1 MTRDAHTQHTQHT
14 QRPLRI
20 AMVSYY
26 LPSTSKQGIGYQVH
40 ELATEL
46 TRRGHHVDVLS
57 DCPPV
62 PGATYGHRHLEMTGH
77 LRTFRFAQRLR
88 REDLSGYDVLHAQ
101 GDDYWLWRRRVPRHV
116 RTINGSCFEEALR
129 IRGLKERARMVL
141 LGFTEVLASLV
152 ADETAV
158 ISPRTRV
165 WTPWVD
171 RVIPCGVDTV
181 RFAPRADVPHA
192 EHPVVLF
199 VGTWEG
205 RKRGKDL
212 AAAFQRDV
220 LPRHPDAELWMVSRD
235 APADPGPG
243 VRVLGRLSDDDLA
256 DAYRRAWAFCLP
268 SSYEGFGIPYAEAMA
283 AGLPVVATPNVGAR
297 YLTDEG
303 RTGVL
308 TDLAGLGTALAD
320 LLADPA
326 RRAELAAAGLE
337 RAREFS
343 LTSVIDRYEALYRD
357 EQPVPGAAAEP
368 ALPSSERSR

>member
-1 MTRDAHTQHTQHT
+1 MTTRTGD
-14 QRPLRI
+14 PLRI
-20 AMVSYY
+20 ALVSYY

-46 TRRGHHVDVLS
+46 TRRGHQVDVLS

-62 PGATYGHRHLEMTGH
+62 PGAVYGHRHLKMTGH
-77 LRTFRFAQRLR
+77 LRTFRFANRLR

-101 GDDYWLWRRRVPRHV
+101 GDDYWLWRRRGPRHV

-141 LGFTEVLASLV
+141 LGFSEVLASLV
-152 ADETAV
+152 ADETVV

-165 WTPWVD
+165 WTPWVH
-171 RVIPCGVDTV
+171 RVIPCGVDTD
-181 RFAPRADVPHA
+181 RFAPRRGVDRE

-205 RKRGKDL
+205 RKRGEDL
-212 AAAFQRDV
+212 AAAFARDV
-220 LPRHPDAELWMVSRD
+220 LPRHPDAELWMVTRD
-235 APADPGPG
+235 APEDPGPG
-243 VRVLGRLSDDDLA
+243 VRVLGRLSDQELA
-256 DAYRRAWAFCLP
+256 DVYRRAWAFCLP

-303 RTGVL
+303 R
-308 TDLAGLGTALAD
+308 AGLLVELDALGRELAV
-320 LLADPA
+320 LLADPE
-326 RRAELAAAGLE
+326 RRAELSAAGLE
-337 RAREFS
+337 RARSFS
-343 LTSVIDRYEALYRD
+343 LSSVVDRYEALYRSGGSRRAGD
-357 EQPVPGAAAEP
+357 AARRPPAEV
-368 ALPSSERSR
+368 AS